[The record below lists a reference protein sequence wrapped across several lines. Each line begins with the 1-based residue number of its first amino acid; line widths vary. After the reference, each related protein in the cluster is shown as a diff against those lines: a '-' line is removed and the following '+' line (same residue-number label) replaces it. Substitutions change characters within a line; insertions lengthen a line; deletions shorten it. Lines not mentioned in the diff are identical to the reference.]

1 MEGARIAQNILANPA
16 LIDAALKE
24 EGREGVVEGEVGW
37 RYNISVQPL
46 KINSENGE
54 IPLEVPSMLK
64 LSLCLVHDTGQK
76 EKSFCLSRWYR
87 HRK

>member
-46 KINSENGE
+46 RIDSEKGE
-54 IPLEVPSMLK
+54 IPLEIPSMLK
-64 LSLCLVHDTGQK
+64 LSLCLVLDTGQK

-87 HRK
+87 RRK